1 MLLGAGI
8 GGHKTCVSVLFTL
21 FLLLFLLG
29 ICIYTFAGWS
39 GFTSEQAFFK
49 VLISFDVFAF
59 LIVVDNLCFDYL
71 LVVSFVC
78 THEEAQLVVA
88 VVFLLRYSVTAP
100 IGFLSVLTYNLGQV
114 NDFYGRILIWCGNIV
129 VVNHYVLFVFYYLR
143 LFLGLL
149 GVLRVVSYQ
158 FLIYF
163 LNINFVGLVM

>member
-1 MLLGAGI
+1 M
-8 GGHKTCVSVLFTL
+8 SVLFTL

-78 THEEAQLVVA
+78 AHE
-88 VVFLLRYSVTAP
+88 
-100 IGFLSVLTYNLGQV
+100 
-114 NDFYGRILIWCGNIV
+114 
-129 VVNHYVLFVFYYLR
+129 
-143 LFLGLL
+143 
-149 GVLRVVSYQ
+149 
-158 FLIYF
+158 
-163 LNINFVGLVM
+163 